1 MVAAIALKRI
11 LCGVE
16 VDSYGQPLKAFSQP
30 LNLDDDYQD
39 GAYRAYT
46 GMRRLT
52 QKHSAQ
58 WKSGYAAQLRL
69 LPKKSGKSGRA
80 IAWGRYRGGGTWHL
94 GDNW

>member
-1 MVAAIALKRI
+1 MVTAIALKRI

-16 VDSYGQPLKAFSQP
+16 VDSMGQPLKAFSYP
-30 LNLDDDYQD
+30 LDLSDDYQD

-52 QKHSAQ
+52 QNHSAQ
-58 WKSGYAAQLRL
+58 WKAGYTAQLKL

-80 IAWGRYRGGGTWHL
+80 IAWGRCRGEVWHM